1 MKQTAVEVETEL
13 SGDPVTPEE
22 VAEYR
27 RMKPVLLQ
35 IVKDWPALRGPK
47 GCPAMQ
53 HILAPD

>member
-1 MKQTAVEVETEL
+1 MKQTATVAEDEVNGE
-13 SGDPVTPEE
+13 PVTPEE

-35 IVKDWPALRGPK
+35 IVKDWPTLRGAN
-47 GCPAMQ
+47 GCPAMR